1 MRVGLGMI
9 ALACVSLFSALAAAQ
24 TAPDAEAPR
33 VALNVPSGAPL
44 RLYLTKRV
52 PKRAGAPVEAKL
64 LEPIFAFDREVIP
77 AGTVVQGEISRT
89 QPIGKRQ
96 RVRAIISGDFTP
108 LRSAHVEFT
117 TLILPDG
124 RKLPTHTVETMALNS
139 IYTGPKA
146 PPQNQNGGIL
156 GTVRQTAKDRVASAL
171 DSVRGPNK
179 KEKFIDFL
187 WRNCHIARSMCGAAR
202 GSMRRS
208 VSRSSSASRRSSRRI
223 SPNWVRSRCRI
234 A

>member
-146 PPQNQNGGIL
+146 PQNQNGGIL

-223 SPNWVRSRCRI
+223 SPSWVRSRCRI